1 MDGRGTFHRA
11 VISFHIFFVMLT
23 SRCPVPFGF
32 VNKIVSSTHRFN
44 WLAMGFAAYIFHH
57 QLSNKLKPD
66 VILSKVTA
74 QGLPGFWWND
84 WFQKK
89 SYWVTKRTA
98 GSYRFVRWI
107 TSPFRFE
114 FPTHHFTAGS
124 TSKMSWRFLLHPS
137 TKSSCVA
144 QKSEVMSIKTTYQ
157 LAKRYKTLT
166 HLGKTSNSMFRCLAW
181 DLREDLEKF
190 QNSFKFNSSK
200 FQTFEWN
207 LQIIA
212 SSEGE
217 FYCFT
222 AFEFIC
228 STFFFGWLS

>member
-1 MDGRGTFHRA
+1 MWFCRRSQHKA
-11 VISFHIFFVMLT
+11 CLV
-23 SRCPVPFGF
+23 FGGM
-32 VNKIVSSTHRFN
+32 I
-44 WLAMGFAAYIFHH
+44 G
-57 QLSNKLKPD
+57 
-66 VILSKVTA
+66 SK
-74 QGLPGFWWND
+74 
-84 WFQKK
+84 
-89 SYWVTKRTA
+89 KRTIELQKEQLA
-98 GSYRFVRWI
+98 HTDSYDGSLHLFDL
-107 TSPFRFE
+107 SS
-114 FPTHHFTAGS
+114 PTHHFTAGS

-157 LAKRYKTLT
+157 LAQRYKTLT

-228 STFFFGWLS
+228 STFFFCWLS

>member
-1 MDGRGTFHRA
+1 MD
-11 VISFHIFFVMLT
+11 
-23 SRCPVPFGF
+23 
-32 VNKIVSSTHRFN
+32 
-44 WLAMGFAAYIFHH
+44 
-57 QLSNKLKPD
+57 
-66 VILSKVTA
+66 
-74 QGLPGFWWND
+74 
-84 WFQKK
+84 
-89 SYWVTKRTA
+89 
-98 GSYRFVRWI
+98 
-107 TSPFRFE
+107 
-114 FPTHHFTAGS
+114 HFTFSIWVPQHTTSLQVAHRKCPGDFCYIHQQNQAG
-124 TSKMSWRFLLHPS
+124 
-137 TKSSCVA
+137 VA

-157 LAKRYKTLT
+157 LAKPYKTLT

-228 STFFFGWLS
+228 STFFFVGSVRLWAYKLKPVMQPGADDHRCWLLVLVPAPFLFQLYALYPLNFHTGSSRSTNRTSWGCTREYWVGRVRRCHSPVRWTKRNTKKTGFGISNRGKKNAETIV